1 MRVLVGKQDMSPAA
15 VMGND
20 VQGSIGANG
29 FAHKGYFSAAVTGTK
44 VHLNQSQI
52 HTTILSFE
60 SLQQETFTCRLE
72 DFRQLV

>member
-52 HTTILSFE
+52 HT
-60 SLQQETFTCRLE
+60 QY
-72 DFRQLV
+72 